1 MNSKSGSSARERH
14 PEEDYQERICA
25 TNARFSVRSERLRER
40 QRCRTQ
46 DRVYDV
52 NQEESDE
59 DKVDRMEQEADV

>member
-1 MNSKSGSSARERH
+1 MQGFQSGAKGWGRDRDVE
-14 PEEDYQERICA
+14 
-25 TNARFSVRSERLRER
+25 
-40 QRCRTQ
+40 TQ